1 MSSSTENVF
10 VLPSRSGT
18 DRSRER
24 NGIDVDAGDETHVTY
39 MYPPPHMTY
48 MYPPPHMTYDV
59 DAGDGTH
66 VDAGDGGS
74 STGSLRFVT
83 RSTFV
88 APVYRFNSEEPR
100 FRKEASPG
108 LARCT
113 PSSSP
118 MGALRDEKE
127 ETGTSA
133 SYSCNAPPPRG
144 ARSALPSASA
154 RGGRGGAGGGGAGAG
169 YVPEDKHNEICNGGG
184 SGGGGG
190 GARSLNPHGERT
202 GGAFSTGSGGITAP
216 NHPSWRFGLWS
227 NRERMHSP
235 SENTFYSSLTPRM
248 RLQNS
253 MHRLQAALS
262 EPLTPSP
269 TNLGVEED
277 DTHTAEMVQ
286 PRG

>member
-1 MSSSTENVF
+1 
-10 VLPSRSGT
+10 
-18 DRSRER
+18 
-24 NGIDVDAGDETHVTY
+24 
-39 MYPPPHMTY
+39 
-48 MYPPPHMTYDV
+48 
-59 DAGDGTH
+59 
-66 VDAGDGGS
+66 
-74 STGSLRFVT
+74 
-83 RSTFV
+83 
-88 APVYRFNSEEPR
+88 
-100 FRKEASPG
+100 
-108 LARCT
+108 
-113 PSSSP
+113 
-118 MGALRDEKE
+118 
-127 ETGTSA
+127 
-133 SYSCNAPPPRG
+133 
-144 ARSALPSASA
+144 
-154 RGGRGGAGGGGAGAG
+154 
-169 YVPEDKHNEICNGGG
+169 
-184 SGGGGG
+184 
-190 GARSLNPHGERT
+190 LNPHGERT